1 MGRAILVSLFAM
13 LLTGCYLGPG
23 LKDTPFARGPQGVE
37 VDASG
42 RQGSFAGELLAVQDA
57 GLLLLVAPP
66 GGTGERVM
74 LLPYDAI
81 QKARFGKLGARYELK
96 DGQPP
101 AATTRECLQ
110 RVSRF
115 PQGLSESL
123 LGRLLEAYGQAEV
136 EKVPN

>member
-1 MGRAILVSLFAM
+1 MRRGILVSLVAV

-23 LKDTPFARGPQGVE
+23 LKDTPFARRPEGVG

-57 GLLLLVAPP
+57 GLLLLVTAR
-66 GGTGERVM
+66 GATGERVV

-81 QKARFGKLGARYELK
+81 QEARFGKLGAGYELK

-101 AATTRECLQ
+101 AATTRERLQ

-136 EKVPN
+136 EKVPD